1 MRRLPANAFEAC
13 GNACWQWIG
22 RFPEFFP
29 LLFLGL
35 QIFLDLRRIR
45 QIVRNGAVYIL
56 ERCYC
61 GEILKDGFGG
71 GALPEFQKP
80 QRQARASYPRHTSPR
95 SVLQCIP
102 WTSQR
107 WLQYS
112 FSWLAA
118 IPDCSR
124 RPLRA
129 SRNVLAHFPGAK
141 LLPAVATPPQNAG
154 TAAGP
159 ASSGGQNGG
168 LNPLYQVGGPRSA
181 QLALKL
187 IF

>member
-13 GNACWQWIG
+13 GNAGWQWIG

-29 LLFLGL
+29 LRFWAFKYSSTFG
-35 QIFLDLRRIR
+35 
-45 QIVRNGAVYIL
+45 
-56 ERCYC
+56 
-61 GEILKDGFGG
+61 GFGG
-71 GALPEFQKP
+71 GGLPEFQKP

-95 SVLQCIP
+95 SVLHCIP

-141 LLPAVATPPQNAG
+141 LLPALATPPQNAG

-159 ASSGGQNGG
+159 ASSSGQNGG